1 MNELEPSTSPLGGEP
16 VFGEPWEAR
25 VFAIVVALQ
34 ERGLYTWPQW
44 ADALAARIK
53 TAQAS
58 GDPDL
63 GDTYY
68 RHWLET
74 LEDLLAAKGVGSA
87 AETARWHDAWRRAA
101 NRTPHGRTIEV
112 QPGDFGREPS

>member
-1 MNELEPSTSPLGGEP
+1 MNQLESSISPLGDEP

-25 VFAIVVALQ
+25 AFAIVVALQ

-44 ADALAARIK
+44 TDALAERIK
-53 TAQAS
+53 GAQAA

-68 RHWLET
+68 RRWLEA
-74 LEDLLAAKGVGSA
+74 LEDLLAARGVCSA

-101 NRTPHGRTIEV
+101 DRTPHGQPIEV
-112 QPGDFGREPS
+112 WPDDFG